1 MEKEREIK
9 EEQKTVEDE
18 HQTAEEKPAATEEP
32 VDQPAEEAE
41 EAKPESDL
49 SLEDLRERV
58 VELEEE
64 LEELEQEAA
73 KNLDGWQRAQ
83 ASFQNYRRRAEA
95 EKKEWRITANA
106 ALLARVLPILDDFDR
121 AFKNIPDAL
130 EGHKWLDG
138 VRLVKQKLHHL
149 LKTENVEPIEV
160 EPGDEFDPNYH
171 EAVLSQPVEGFE
183 EGQIVAEAQRGY
195 MQGERVLRP
204 TRVVVAAAMPEADA
218 DESQEDETLPEEESA
233 SEE

>member
-1 MEKEREIK
+1 MEKERK
-9 EEQKTVEDE
+9 VEEQEIVDNEQ
-18 HQTAEEKPAATEEP
+18 HGAEEQAAAVEEP
-32 VDQPAEEAE
+32 ADQPSEETE
-41 EAKPESDL
+41 TTPDL
-49 SLEDLRERV
+49 SLEELQARV
-58 VELEEE
+58 GELEDKVI
-64 LEELEQEAA
+64 ELEQEAA

-95 EKKEWRITANA
+95 EKKDWRITANA

-138 VRLVKQKLHHL
+138 VQLVRQKLHHL
-149 LKTENVEPIEV
+149 LKTENVEPIEI
-160 EPGDEFDPNYH
+160 EPGEEFDPNYH

-183 EGQIVAEAQRGY
+183 EGQIVAEAQKGY

-204 TRVVVAAAMPEADA
+204 ARVVVAAAAPKDAA
-218 DESQEDETLPEEESA
+218 DETQEEKASPDGAPA
-233 SEE
+233 SEG